1 MISHAI
7 NFTKRLFLVILSL
20 SLAACAVKAQSLKE
34 GNTPTAVE
42 HLMIGP
48 ATATPQ
54 NTATST
60 YTAVPL
66 AIPTNLASMTPVLPL
81 VTITAINGNLYIRR
95 GSGSDFNPTGVLLQG
110 QTATALGR
118 DILGEWLYIP
128 IPSET
133 GRFGWVSTL
142 TIYSSIGGRMMDLPV
157 VDSDLAVPAFI
168 ENCSLDN
175 MIVQPSGVIIP
186 PGNQFPNNIFQ
197 FDPGEYTIHD
207 YDTSNRNNQG
217 MNVDLR
223 EGEQFQITGM
233 GSARHKCPEGQ

>member
-1 MISHAI
+1 MRPPSL
-7 NFTKRLFLVILSL
+7 NLMYRLFSVILLL
-20 SLAACAVKAQSLKE
+20 SLVACAVKTQALNVE
-34 GNTPTAVE
+34 NTPMPTE
-42 HLMIGP
+42 TLIIGSV
-48 ATATPQ
+48 TATPQ
-54 NTATST
+54 ITATST
-60 YTAVPL
+60 YTAVSSAVPANL
-66 AIPTNLASMTPVLPL
+66 TSTTPTLPL

-95 GSGSDFNPTGVLLQG
+95 GSGSDFNPIGVLLQG
-110 QTATALGR
+110 QTATASGR
-118 DILGEWLYIP
+118 DILGEWLYVP

-133 GRFGWVSTL
+133 GKFGWVSTL
-142 TIYSSIGGRMMDLPV
+142 TIYSSIAGRIMDLPV